1 MRLQA
6 DLMVTDLILLVA
18 EIGTLCANSAPCI
31 GLNFVVA
38 GMVWDEI
45 NAIKA
50 EYHAMC
56 G

>member
-1 MRLQA
+1 
-6 DLMVTDLILLVA
+6 MVTDLILLVTD
-18 EIGTLCANSAPCI
+18 IGALCGGSPTCI
-31 GLNFVVA
+31 GVNFVVA

-50 EYHAMC
+50 EYHSMC